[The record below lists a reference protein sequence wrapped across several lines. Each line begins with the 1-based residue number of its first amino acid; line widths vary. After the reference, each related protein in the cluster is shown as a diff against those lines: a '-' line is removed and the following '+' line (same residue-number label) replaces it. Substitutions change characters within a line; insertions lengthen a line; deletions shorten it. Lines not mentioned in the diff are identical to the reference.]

1 VNAIPAS
8 TSTSVM
14 ILPSF
19 IATILYPIGAGVGY
33 TEAMHRLTLRRVAV
47 WAAVVWLM
55 TILSAEL
62 LHFAIEDSSHAAQRE
77 CPVCLFHATH
87 GQITQPEA
95 VLNPVFAVAWAERI
109 ALPRYALLLPASPV
123 SHSCTIRAPPI
134 VAL

>member
-1 VNAIPAS
+1 
-8 TSTSVM
+8 
-14 ILPSF
+14 
-19 IATILYPIGAGVGY
+19 
-33 TEAMHRLTLRRVAV
+33 MHRLALRRVAV
-47 WAAVVWLM
+47 WAVVVWLA

-77 CPVCLFHATH
+77 CPVCLFHSTH

-109 ALPRYALLLPASPV
+109 ALPRYALLLPASPTN
-123 SHSCTIRAPPI
+123 HSCAIRAPPI